1 MRMRAVPSASR
12 TMGIERHRGNP
23 AHRSWSMA
31 DQKQGRE
38 RADRDKDRSE
48 EAHWRV
54 AEAGAEKE
62 EEERLLEAAS
72 QSDEQQKDCE
82 NEGGARE
89 RDP

>member
-1 MRMRAVPSASR
+1 
-12 TMGIERHRGNP
+12 
-23 AHRSWSMA
+23 MA

-62 EEERLLEAAS
+62 EERLLEAAS
-72 QSDEQQKDCE
+72 QSDEQQKD
-82 NEGGARE
+82 G
-89 RDP
+89 